1 MVSCRSFLFMIN
13 FESWVNISEE
23 CERNNVLLVAVSK
36 KKPFEDIKGLY
47 DAGQRD
53 FGENYVQ
60 ELQQK
65 ATLLPS
71 DIKWHFIGHLQTNK
85 VKEVVELA
93 HLIHAVDS
101 EKLLREINK
110 CGVRIGK
117 VVNVLLQLYIAK
129 EETKFGMDRSDLE
142 QLIRIASNPVSKLD
156 NVHICGL
163 MGMASNTT
171 DQATVAREYAEL
183 RSCFDYIIENVLGA
197 ENKSFQ
203 ILSMGMSGDYKLA
216 IEQGSNLVRIGSL
229 IFGSRA

>member
-13 FESWVNISEE
+13 FESWVNISQD

-36 KKPFEDIKGLY
+36 KKPVEDIKSLY

-183 RSCFDYIIENVLGA
+183 RSCFDYILENVLEQ

-216 IEQGSNLVRIGSL
+216 IEQGSKLVRIGSL

>member
-1 MVSCRSFLFMIN
+1 M
-13 FESWVNISEE
+13 
-23 CERNNVLLVAVSK
+23 
-36 KKPFEDIKGLY
+36 
-47 DAGQRD
+47 
-53 FGENYVQ
+53 
-60 ELQQK
+60 
-65 ATLLPS
+65 
-71 DIKWHFIGHLQTNK
+71 
-85 VKEVVELA
+85 ELA

-183 RSCFDYIIENVLGA
+183 RSCFDYILENVLEQ

>member
-1 MVSCRSFLFMIN
+1 MVSCRSVLFMIN

-23 CERNNVLLVAVSK
+23 CKSDHVLLVAVSK
-36 KKPFEDIKGLY
+36 KKPVEDIKNLY

-65 ATLLPS
+65 APLLPP

-142 QLIRIASNPVSKLD
+142 HLIRIASNPVSKLD

-171 DQATVAREYAEL
+171 DEATVAREYAEL
-183 RSCFDYIIENVLGA
+183 RSCFDYILENVLEQ

-216 IEQGSNLVRIGSL
+216 IAQGSNLVRIGSL